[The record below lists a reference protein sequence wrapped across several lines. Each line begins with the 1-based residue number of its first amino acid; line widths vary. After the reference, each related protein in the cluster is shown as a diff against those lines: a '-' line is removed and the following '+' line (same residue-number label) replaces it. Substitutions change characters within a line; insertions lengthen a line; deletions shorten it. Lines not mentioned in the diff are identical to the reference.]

1 MDCKVPRCREVL
13 AGAPRMVDF
22 LGDNCREH
30 FRMVQ
35 GHLKDLQVTFTLDPS
50 MVRGL
55 DYYTR
60 TAFEVLARHLG
71 AQNAVGG
78 GGRYDGLM
86 KAIGGPDLSGVGFAI
101 GMERL
106 IMLLSQGF
114 GRSRHR
120 SLCFFAC
127 LGAEARRRGFRLLQE
142 LRRTQVP
149 AEMDYED
156 GSLKAQMRKA
166 DRMGATHVVILG
178 EEELARGK
186 AILRDMAKQT
196 QEELPLDVVVERLA
210 GLLAQKPAG
219 PSTPGT
225 SEYDSEI

>member
-1 MDCKVPRCREVL
+1 
-13 AGAPRMVDF
+13 
-22 LGDNCREH
+22 
-30 FRMVQ
+30 
-35 GHLKDLQVTFTLDPS
+35 

-106 IMLLSQGF
+106 IMLLGEGF
-114 GRSRHR
+114 GRSPHG
-120 SLCFFAC
+120 SLCFVAC

-142 LRRTQVP
+142 LRRNQAP

-166 DRMGATHVVILG
+166 DRLGATHVIILG
-178 EEELARGK
+178 EDELARDK
-186 AILRDMAKQT
+186 AILRFMETKV
-196 QEELPLDVVVERLA
+196 QEEIPLGGIAERLTA
-210 GLLAQKPAG
+210 LLRKPLKER
-219 PSTPGT
+219 PLW
-225 SEYDSEI
+225 EI

>member
-1 MDCKVPRCREVL
+1 
-13 AGAPRMVDF
+13 
-22 LGDNCREH
+22 
-30 FRMVQ
+30 
-35 GHLKDLQVTFTLDPS
+35 VTFTLDPS

-86 KAIGGPDLSGVGFAI
+86 KAMGGPDLSGVGFAI

-106 IMLLSQGF
+106 IMVLGEGF
-114 GRSRHR
+114 GRSRPG
-120 SLCFFAC
+120 SLCFAAC
-127 LGAEARRRGFRLLQE
+127 LGAEARRRGFRLIQE
-142 LRRTQVP
+142 LRRSQVP
-149 AEMDYED
+149 AEMDYEE

-186 AILRDMAKQT
+186 AILRDMAKKT
-196 QEELPLDVVVERLA
+196 QEELPLEGIVERLL

-219 PSTPGT
+219 PPTPGT
-225 SEYDSEI
+225 SKYDSEI